1 MTAPFSTGDKY
12 WLSGQVGK
20 YGGSEPPRVC
30 PILPLYCL
38 VCEMRPTQEDV
49 PAGLC
54 LAHGGASKTWEGHS
68 VREENQ
74 SHALLT
80 TEGGKSK
87 RGGTALVTP
96 MGTARTPQGFALL
109 LDPCLVLETSEAT
122 LRHRQC
128 RGSEN

>member
-20 YGGSEPPRVC
+20 YGGSEPPRAC

-49 PAGLC
+49 PAGLR

-96 MGTARTPQGFALL
+96 MGTAGLHKCLHYSLTPALF
-109 LDPCLVLETSEAT
+109 
-122 LRHRQC
+122 
-128 RGSEN
+128 